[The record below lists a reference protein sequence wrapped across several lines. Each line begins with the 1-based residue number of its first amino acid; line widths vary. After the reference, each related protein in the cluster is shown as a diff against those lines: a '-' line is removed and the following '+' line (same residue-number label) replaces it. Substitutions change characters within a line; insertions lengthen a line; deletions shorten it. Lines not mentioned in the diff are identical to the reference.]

1 MHASVDSVRA
11 TLSPCQPRPCVTP
24 SLGAVVTFDQTFRPV
39 GPGLY
44 EIKSRT
50 RPDCTHVYD
59 AVEDRCSCE
68 ARQSCWHRDAYLT
81 LTSDMD
87 RATALVAGSIQPP
100 IESAIDPMLRTAAMD
115 DSANAADGAQDPPH
129 CARKNLDGQC
139 RRAPDPL
146 YGQGI
151 FCIGHAS
158 EAYQLGLLTWADV
171 ERKPTRP
178 AEVAS

>member
-24 SLGAVVTFDQTFRPV
+24 SLGAVATFDRTFRPI

-50 RPDCTHVYD
+50 RPDRTHVYD

-68 ARQSCWHRDAYLT
+68 ARRSCWHRAVYLA

-100 IESAIDPMLRTAAMD
+100 IESAIDPVPLAAATG
-115 DSANAADGAQDPPH
+115 DSATGDSATGDRQDPPH
-129 CARKNLDGQC
+129 CIYENRLEMIARC
-139 RRAPDPL
+139 
-146 YGQGI
+146 
-151 FCIGHAS
+151 
-158 EAYQLGLLTWADV
+158 
-171 ERKPTRP
+171 TRP
-178 AEVAS
+178 AHPFYAESYCATHALWVGARRNAVS